1 MVMTSMSD
9 TQDTRWEAPNFPPP
23 ESMPTAGELQA
34 LQQQIY
40 DETYKQAW
48 SEGHE
53 AGFAKGLSEGAEELQ
68 QRTALLRSS
77 LKAIAEPLDTLSDEL
92 ENQLLQM
99 VSRLVGRLFRR
110 QLELDPDSIIGLVRD
125 AVARLPAASRDIQVH
140 VHPDDVERLT
150 ALVVSTDSADA
161 ERWSLVA
168 DAALTRGGC
177 HISSASS
184 EIDAK
189 VETRIERMVNELVGD
204 QRNEQ

>member
-1 MVMTSMSD
+1 MSTSDS
-9 TQDTRWEAPNFPPP
+9 QDTRWEAPHFPPP
-23 ESMPTAGELQA
+23 ESIPTAGELEA

-48 SEGHE
+48 SEGHD
-53 AGFAKGLSEGAEELQ
+53 AGFAKGLADG
-68 QRTALLRSS
+68 
-77 LKAIAEPLDTLSDEL
+77 SDEL
-92 ENQLLQM
+92 AQRLTLLRNSLAAIAGPLDSLGDELETQLLQM

-150 ALVVSTDSADA
+150 ALISSGDGADS

-177 HISSASS
+177 HIHSASS
-184 EIDAK
+184 EIDAR
-189 VETRIERMVNELVGD
+189 VETRIERMVNDLVGD
-204 QRNEQ
+204 QRSE